1 MYYNILESIDNIDQC
16 VMECEWDALFALNDE
31 IDKSCMIL
39 ESYGGDDLSAF
50 SIFCEGYIMEAKEE
64 KKTGVLEKIKA
75 FFKKIADM
83 IKSFF
88 KKLAGKDQKQEKEV
102 RETENKIK
110 QLTGEKKKAFDDYM
124 ECVKKGDPESI
135 KKGLLIL
142 AGVGAAGGL
151 TAYKVTTHHKKKKD
165 PDYKTPV
172 ERLGDKVIDKKIPV
186 LRDLIAKRRARIEG
200 FRKLI
205 SRQSTI
211 IDRIA
216 GLGVIF
222 DKFIPAR
229 YDKMLE
235 RIKNDQAKLEKW
247 TSVSDSA
254 TNYDSDPDNE
264 TRFIQLISNYVD
276 LSFLCYDVLQ
286 DMCDLIMSYKHKKVK
301 SLPTAVEMLSTR
313 LNSSPSDTYASIEH
327 TYDVC
332 IINTGDLLKK
342 YEKLCDILSKT
353 EISQDMFNKKNKT
366 RDIEGEVHEDEE
378 VVDFKTYDDAIKALN
393 NMKTV
398 VLETIGIL
406 KHYTTII
413 NDIRENDVEIKK
425 LGLEVLEFNIDTSTL
440 EKAEFIASNED
451 ADDN

>member
-1 MYYNILESIDNIDQC
+1 MYQDILNIIDHIDQC

-64 KKTGVLEKIKA
+64 KKQGVLEKIKA

-88 KKLAGKDQKQEKEV
+88 KKLAGKDEKQKKEA

-172 ERLGDKVIDKKIPV
+172 ERLGDKAIDKKIPV

-211 IDRIA
+211 VDRII
-216 GLGVIF
+216 GLTAIF
-222 DKFIPAR
+222 YASMPGR
-229 YDKMLE
+229 YDKILD
-235 RIKNDQAKLEKW
+235 RVKNHLAKLKKW
-247 TSVSDSA
+247 ASASDS
-254 TNYDSDPDNE
+254 DLDIE
-264 TRFIQLISNYVD
+264 TKFMQVILDYNN
-276 LSFLCYDVLQ
+276 LSCLCYDVLQ
-286 DMCDLIMSYKHKKVK
+286 DMCDLIRSYKHRKDRG
-301 SLPTAVEMLSTR
+301 LPTSAELLSDANAYVYVPENLHIT
-313 LNSSPSDTYASIEH
+313 SSSIKEA
-327 TYDVC
+327 YDEC
-332 IINTGDLLKK
+332 IENTNDLLKK
-342 YEKLCDILSKT
+342 YAKLCDKLSEN
-353 EISQDMFNKKNKT
+353 EISQAMFNENKG
-366 RDIEGEVHEDEE
+366 RDIEGEVEKIEE
-378 VVDFKTYDDAIKALN
+378 LVRFKTYDDAIKALN

-398 VLETIGIL
+398 VLETINIL
-406 KHYTTII
+406 KNYTTVI
-413 NDIRENDVEIKK
+413 NDIRENDEEIKK
-425 LGLEVLEFNIDTSTL
+425 LGLEVLEFNIDTSKL
-440 EKAEFIASNED
+440 EEAKFIESNKD